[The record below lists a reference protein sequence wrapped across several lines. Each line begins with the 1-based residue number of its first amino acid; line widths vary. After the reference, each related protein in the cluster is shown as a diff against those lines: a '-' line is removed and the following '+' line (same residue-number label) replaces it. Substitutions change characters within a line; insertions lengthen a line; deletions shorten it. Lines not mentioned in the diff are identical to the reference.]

1 LRCGDKHTLLKL
13 LQLTTHNTLMYAS
26 CLSNQQSATAAPTD
40 ANGTDDDELL
50 PEDKFHLKLPPNV
63 NKYTGLKEENAPDHT
78 PGEPLPVL
86 PTSISS
92 TEDEVLPEDKFH
104 QHDIVSQHM
113 IDSREQQ
120 RQEKVC
126 YCHSCFVL
134 HTL

>member
-1 LRCGDKHTLLKL
+1 
-13 LQLTTHNTLMYAS
+13 MYFA

-40 ANGTDDDELL
+40 ANGTNDQELL

-63 NKYTGLKEENAPDHT
+63 NKYTGLKEESNPDHT
-78 PGEPLPVL
+78 PGEPSLPVL

-92 TEDEVLPEDKFH
+92 TEDQVLPEDKFH

-120 RQEKVC
+120 RQEKVRYC
-126 YCHSCFVL
+126 YINACVIQYARILCYAFRIEY
-134 HTL
+134 T